1 MEFKSIGRRT
11 ALAAALAV
19 MAFTP
24 MASGALAQSGDG
36 RDRRVN
42 IHNETGYTI
51 VRFYASNSGRNNW
64 EEDILGSGVLPSGR
78 SVRINIDD
86 GSGACLY
93 DFKAVFSD
101 GDELVRYR
109 INVCEISN
117 YRYTR

>member
-1 MEFKSIGRRT
+1 MEFKSIGRR
-11 ALAAALAV
+11 AAIACAV
-19 MAFTP
+19 AML
-24 MASGALAQSGDG
+24 GALPLATSVVAQSGDG

-42 IHNETGYTI
+42 IHNETGHTI

-64 EEDILGSGVLPSGR
+64 EEDILGSGVLPAGR

-93 DFKAVFSD
+93 DFKAVFND

-109 INVCEISN
+109 INVCEISD